1 MNAPAS
7 FPRRAR
13 IAVFAHDLSGT
24 GAARNARAIAATLA
38 NENEVELI
46 ACRGGAM
53 ADEVDSVTLT
63 TLGAP
68 ERMGPGDFA
77 QAVLRLRARLVESRP
92 AVVISAGNRGHAML
106 VAATAG
112 LSEPRR
118 IYRISNDLAHGR
130 NGATRRGL
138 AKLANDLQT
147 AAVVGDAT
155 RLVLVSGHLL
165 QDPRLARVAA
175 LGKAVV
181 IENGVDVEA
190 IRARALDPCDYPFA
204 AHGAPPFVVAAG
216 RLVAQKNF
224 GLLVDAVAIAN
235 RTMPLNLVILGG
247 GSTAAMAA
255 LQARAALLGI
265 GERLVLPGF
274 VGNPFAVIARAR
286 VFALP
291 SWWEGA
297 SNVLL
302 EALAVGTPV
311 VASPSAGNAAV
322 VLDADGTE
330 GGPYGLLAH
339 PGDAA
344 AWAAALLEQA
354 GPDAVTPGDRVDDY
368 RLSDALAAWTALVG
382 AELPISRSR

>member
-1 MNAPAS
+1 MNAPS
-7 FPRRAR
+7 FFPRRAR
-13 IAVFAHDLSGT
+13 VAVFAHDMSGT
-24 GAARNARAIAATLA
+24 GVARNARAIAAALA
-38 NENEVELI
+38 SECEVELI

-53 ADEVDSVTLT
+53 AGDVGHVTLT

-77 QAVLRLRARLVESRP
+77 QAVLRLRARLVETRP
-92 AVVISAGNRGHAML
+92 SVVISAGNRGHAML

-130 NGATRRGL
+130 NGAARRGL

-165 QDPRLARVAA
+165 ADPRLARVAA

-190 IRARALDPCDYPFA
+190 IRARALGPCDHEFA

-224 GLLVDAVAIAN
+224 AMLVDAVAIAN
-235 RTMPLNLVILGG
+235 RTMPLNLVILGS
-247 GSTAAMAA
+247 GSTAAQAA

-274 VGNPFAVIARAR
+274 VANPFAVIARAR

-311 VASPSAGNAAV
+311 VASPTAGNAAA
-322 VLDADGTE
+322 VLDGAGAE
-330 GGPYGLLAH
+330 GGPYGRLAD

-354 GPDAVTPGDRVDDY
+354 GPDAVMPGDRVDDY
-368 RLSDALAAWTALVG
+368 RLADALAAWTALVG